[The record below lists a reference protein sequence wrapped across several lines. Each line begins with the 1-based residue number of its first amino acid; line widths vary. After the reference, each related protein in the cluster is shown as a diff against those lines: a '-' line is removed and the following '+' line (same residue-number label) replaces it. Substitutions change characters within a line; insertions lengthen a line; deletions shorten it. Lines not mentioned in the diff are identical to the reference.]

1 LTQTATVA
9 ETDFGHLVRLLAI
22 GHLALVV
29 ATFPLWIHQGSF
41 PQVPLISIAGH
52 VPEFIEWGLLGGL
65 LASLGAMLLVLTP
78 SPRRMACLLMGISTF
93 ILACIDQHRLQPWAW
108 QFIILSVV
116 LASADD
122 LTAKTCWRWL
132 VISIYAWSAWSKMDH
147 GFFVGHGRFL
157 LDGFC
162 KATGFIQESEFW
174 PVSVRNTA
182 TVAIPTF
189 ELLIAFGLA
198 WHRTRGFALIGS
210 MIMHGAL
217 LLALGPFGH
226 GHKPGVLIWN
236 VFFIVQNGLLFRRP
250 RVLRPVAL
258 PRPPSKVVR
267 IGNSFARFAVFAAM
281 LWPSMETFGLCD
293 HWPAW
298 AVYAAKLERVTLFV
312 HSEEFTKLF
321 GGKGGDTLKLYLGP
335 QAMPD
340 DWHPFRIDRW
350 SLDTVFAPIY
360 PQDRFQVGVALSL
373 TRECKLDQIRV
384 VIEGPA
390 NRWTGKRTIHEYIGL
405 ESLNRLAETFRCNAQ
420 PRSGQIWEH

>member
-1 LTQTATVA
+1 MPQASAIV
-9 ETDFGHLVRLLAI
+9 ETDRGHLVRLLAI
-22 GHLALVV
+22 GQLALVV
-29 ATFPLWIHQGSF
+29 ATFPLWIPQGF
-41 PQVPLISIAGH
+41 VQVPLISTADN
-52 VPEFIEWGLLGGL
+52 VPEFVEWGLLGGL
-65 LASLGAMLLVLTP
+65 LSSLGAMLFVATP

-93 ILACIDQHRLQPWAW
+93 ILVCVNQHRLQPWAW
-108 QFIILSVV
+108 QFIILSVI

-122 LTAKTCWRWL
+122 STARSCWRWL
-132 VISIYAWSAWSKMDH
+132 VISIYAWSAWSKIDYS
-147 GFFVGHGRFL
+147 FFVGHGRFL

-174 PVSVRNTA
+174 PTSVRNTA
-182 TVAIPTF
+182 MIAIPAF

-226 GHKPGVLIWN
+226 DHKPGVLIWN
-236 VFFIVQNGLLFRRP
+236 IFFLIQNWFLFRQP
-250 RVLRPVAL
+250 QMTQPLASV
-258 PRPPSKVVR
+258 PPLSPVVR
-267 IGNSFARFAVFAAM
+267 IGNSFARFAVLAAM
-281 LWPSMETFGLCD
+281 FWPSLESFGLCD

-298 AVYAAKLERVTLFV
+298 AVYAARPERVTVFV

-335 QAMPD
+335 QTMPD
-340 DWHPFRIDRW
+340 DWYPFRIDRW

-360 PQDRFQVGVALSL
+360 PQDRFQIGVALGL
-373 TRECKLDQIRV
+373 AHKCKLDQIRV

-390 NRWTGKRTIHEYIGL
+390 NRWTGKRTTREYIGL
-405 ESLNRLAETFRCNAQ
+405 QSLNRLAKTFRCNAQ
-420 PRSGQIWEH
+420 PRLD